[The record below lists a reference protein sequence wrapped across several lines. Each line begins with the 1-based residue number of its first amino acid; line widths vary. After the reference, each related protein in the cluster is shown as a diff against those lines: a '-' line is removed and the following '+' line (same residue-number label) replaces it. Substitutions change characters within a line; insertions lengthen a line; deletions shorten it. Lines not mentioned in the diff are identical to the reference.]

1 MKKMWTTYQKK
12 FRYARSYTW
21 DDMMWSVRKLSVE
34 AKLNVE
40 SPSVLEK

>member
-1 MKKMWTTYQKK
+1 MWTTYQKK
-12 FRYARSYTW
+12 FKYAKAYTW
-21 DDMMWSVRKLSVE
+21 DDIMWSVRKLSVE

>member
-1 MKKMWTTYQKK
+1 
-12 FRYARSYTW
+12 
-21 DDMMWSVRKLSVE
+21 MWSVRKLSVE